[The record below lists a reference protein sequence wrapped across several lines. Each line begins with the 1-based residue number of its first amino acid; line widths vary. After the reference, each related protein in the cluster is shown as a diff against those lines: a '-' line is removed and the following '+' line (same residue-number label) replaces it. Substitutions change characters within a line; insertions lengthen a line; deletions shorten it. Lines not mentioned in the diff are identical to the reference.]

1 MKKRILLSICLMALL
16 GPAALADAPT
26 HLPQWPTPIPPVGV
40 VNESVVW
47 GVVVIDTVNTIIQII
62 PR

>member
-40 VNESVVW
+40 VNESVIW
-47 GVVVIDTVNTIIQII
+47 GVVVTTTLDTISKVII
-62 PR
+62 P